1 MRYMCW
7 PPLITAL
14 SLAVNCLKVIG
25 DLHWN
30 CRPCGNSQPFKPK
43 LSIHY
48 ESLDSMTKIRL
59 ARKYAIP
66 QWLLAG
72 FEELAQRPC
81 ALNQREC
88 RSLGLY
94 ATAGIFRV
102 REKAHLFSFQQHTTS
117 DVKKNAF
124 NDSSFDYRGAI
135 REELKSEL
143 GEYRAWTFN
152 KSR

>member
-1 MRYMCW
+1 MGICI
-7 PPLITAL
+7 LNEVHVLTATHHSVVL
-14 SLAVNCLKVIG
+14 S
-25 DLHWN
+25 
-30 CRPCGNSQPFKPK
+30 SK
-43 LSIHY
+43 LSQSDWRSALKLSTMWEFPTIQAQAIHTLY

-143 GEYRAWTFN
+143 GEYRA
-152 KSR
+152 